1 MARASGM
8 FFLFV
13 TAGLVAAAQQGSPYE
28 QTLKQ
33 AIDNFDKIG
42 VTLKTI
48 MDEETAAAAK
58 PDLKKAATAFLEARA
73 KAAKLQPPE
82 KDEKARLEK
91 EFKAKLEES
100 MRKVFT
106 EVRRVEAIPGGRDA
120 LKEISAVLKKE
131 SKEKDKGRK
140 DDK

>member
-1 MARASGM
+1 MARLTGFVLLLAS
-8 FFLFV
+8 
-13 TAGLVAAAQQGSPYE
+13 TGLVAAAQGSPYE

-33 AIDNFDKIG
+33 AIESFDKIA

-58 PDLKKAATAFLEARA
+58 PNLKKAATAFLEARA
-73 KAAKLQPPE
+73 RAAKLQPPE

-120 LKEISAVLKKE
+120 LKEISAVLKKD
-131 SKEKDKGRK
+131 SKEKDKDRK
-140 DDK
+140 DK